1 MRSAVFDSNPSID
14 HAPWFYGGAIVK
26 VVANTN
32 YHQFTIGSKVIL
44 GECYYDNMTTRRGK
58 SAEGSW
64 WVRMQDCQPL
74 EERSLEDI
82 VKELLG

>member
-1 MRSAVFDSNPSID
+1 MRSAVFNSGMPF
-14 HAPWFYGGAIVK
+14 WFIGGAIVK

-44 GECYYDNMTTRRGK
+44 GRCYNNNNILVRRGE
-58 SAEGSW
+58 SSEGSW